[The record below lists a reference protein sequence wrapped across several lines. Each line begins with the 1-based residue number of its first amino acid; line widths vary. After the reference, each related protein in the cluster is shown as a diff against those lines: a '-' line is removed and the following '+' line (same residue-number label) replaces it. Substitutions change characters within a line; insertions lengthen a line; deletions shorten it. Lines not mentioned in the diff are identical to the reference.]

1 MFSRA
6 RRRGR
11 PPKSGNIEKSRHL
24 NCSKLK
30 KPRYL
35 LDSKDSDTSNSQVL
49 SPFSRNSSPIGSDV
63 SRKSK
68 TRKKSKIKPKSK
80 VNKSRSY
87 YLDNVDDKY
96 SDYHYG
102 SDFGDEDSDKS
113 DNNDFLSNSELDDNR
128 GELSDSDFSVS
139 SYSTTGG
146 NNRKNVTYQRN
157 PTPEPLWL
165 QNRDIPPLELPKT
178 SDDLLI
184 PREHVM
190 TALSIYEVLRRFRTL
205 IRLSPFRFEDFGAV
219 LMCEEQTYLFAEIH
233 TMLLKAILRE
243 EDAQQT
249 HFGALDQ
256 KDSVNSVV
264 YFIDGMTWPE
274 VLRAYIESDSSFEQ
288 HILQILNTCEYP
300 FTDVE
305 NRLKILQSLINQF
318 LITNPVRED
327 LIHEGMCFYF
337 FTRLKKRRENV
348 TLLCL
353 SSKAG
358 SNTKTIVE
366 FVTKLAIYY
375 VAKHV
380 RLFFI

>member
-1 MFSRA
+1 MFRA

-11 PPKSGNIEKSRHL
+11 PPKSGNVEKSRHL
-24 NCSKLK
+24 NLLK

-68 TRKKSKIKPKSK
+68 TRRKSKTKAKTK

-87 YLDNVDDKY
+87 YLDTVDDKY
-96 SDYHYG
+96 SEYHYG
-102 SDFGDEDSDKS
+102 SDFGEEDSDKS
-113 DNNDFLSNSELDDNR
+113 ENNDFLSNSDFDENR
-128 GELSDSDFSVS
+128 DELSDSDFSVS

-165 QNRDIPPLELPKT
+165 QNKDIPPLELPKT
-178 SDDLLI
+178 SDDLLV

-205 IRLSPFRFEDFGAV
+205 IRLSPFRFEDFCAV

-233 TMLLKAILRE
+233 IMLLKAILRE

-256 KDSVNSVV
+256 KDSVNSVL

-274 VLRAYIESDSSFEQ
+274 VLRAYIESDKSFEEPSL
-288 HILQILNTCEYP
+288 HILNKCEYP
-300 FTDVE
+300 FTDIE
-305 NRLKILQSLINQF
+305 NRLKILQFLINQF

-327 LIHEGMCFYF
+327 LIHEGTRSVSNLSRSLKGAKMLTFLFLYF
-337 FTRLKKRRENV
+337 QVVFNM
-348 TLLCL
+348 
-353 SSKAG
+353 
-358 SNTKTIVE
+358 KTIVE
-366 FVTKLAIYY
+366 FATKLVIYC
-375 VAKHV
+375 AV
-380 RLFFI
+380 RLVQLFFI